1 MSMTSEFEPLRR
13 RSANDSGVQSL
24 ALALFLVILAFF
36 IMLVS
41 ISTFEDTKVSS
52 ALQSVQQQF
61 RPGGES
67 ERTESLIDP
76 QAEARAAQTAFLE
89 RLRALL
95 ASEIASARAEADPD
109 GTVLFLSFPAS
120 QFFAPGS
127 AVLRG
132 ERTALFE
139 AIAQIIE
146 ERPAGS
152 EVTVEV
158 FFDSNTLAASASGP
172 QLEVRQAA
180 AIGADLVARGVLKE
194 FVSVGLRP
202 GAAGVIEFIF
212 RLRAAPEPLFDI
224 GGASGETP

>member
-13 RSANDSGVQSL
+13 RSANSSGVQSL

-41 ISTFEDTKVSS
+41 ISTFEDEKVSS

-61 RPGGES
+61 RSGGES
-67 ERTESLIDP
+67 ERTDSMIDP
-76 QAEARAAQTAFLE
+76 QAEARALQTAFLE
-89 RLRALL
+89 RLRSLL

-109 GTVLFLSFPAS
+109 GTVLYLAFPAS

-127 AVLRG
+127 VVLRG

-139 AIAQIIE
+139 GIAQIIE

-152 EVTVEV
+152 DVTLEV
-158 FFDSNTLAASASGP
+158 FFDSNGLAPTTNGP
-172 QLEVRQAA
+172 QMEVRQAA

-202 GAAGVIEFIF
+202 GSAGVIEFIF
-212 RLRAAPEPLFDI
+212 RLRTGSEPLFGVN
-224 GGASGETP
+224 GGAGETP

>member
-41 ISTFEDTKVSS
+41 ISSFEDEKVSS

-61 RPGGES
+61 RAGGES
-67 ERTESLIDP
+67 ERTDALIDP
-76 QAEARAAQTAFLE
+76 QEEARAQQTAFLE

-95 ASEIASARAEADPD
+95 SSELGAGRAEAEAD
-109 GTVLFLSFPAS
+109 GSVLYLAFPAS

-146 ERPAGS
+146 ERPIGS

-158 FFDSNTLAASASGP
+158 FLDSSTIAPATAGP
-172 QLEVRQAA
+172 QMEVRQAA
-180 AIGADLVARGVLKE
+180 ALGVDLVARGVMKE
-194 FVSVGLRP
+194 WVSVGLRP
-202 GAAGVIEFIF
+202 GAQGTIEFIF
-212 RLRAAPEPLFDI
+212 RLRAGPEPLFKPDAEI
-224 GGASGETP
+224 GEAP